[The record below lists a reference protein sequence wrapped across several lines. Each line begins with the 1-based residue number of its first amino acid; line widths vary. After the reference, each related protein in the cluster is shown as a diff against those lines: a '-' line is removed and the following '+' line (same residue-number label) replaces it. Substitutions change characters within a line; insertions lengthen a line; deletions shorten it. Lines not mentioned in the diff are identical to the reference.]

1 MSTAC
6 LRFRPVASM
15 FFGFGSHAG
24 EQSRT
29 IGLAAAPGQNP
40 RWACHRGLDLL
51 DECEWYE
58 FWVLSVR
65 YVV

>member
-1 MSTAC
+1 MLVSNRA
-6 LRFRPVASM
+6 LS
-15 FFGFGSHAG
+15 
-24 EQSRT
+24 
-29 IGLAAAPGQNP
+29 GLAAAPGQNP

-51 DECEWYE
+51 DECEGYE